1 MQGTWVQS
9 LIEELDPTFPG
20 ATKLPWHHNEI
31 SHVLQLRPEA
41 AKQIN

>member
-9 LIEELDPTFPG
+9 LVEELDPTFPG
-20 ATKLPWHHNEI
+20 ATKLPLHHNEI
-31 SHVLQLRPEA
+31 SHVLRLRPEA